1 MSSPGVCNNNGC
13 VPKVK
18 ELEQQFERAEKQ
30 LRLYQKIS
38 RFFTRQIPLDEAL
51 QSIVALVA
59 EFMHSDSCLLYLIAR
74 EELVLCAAK
83 GSNPGAVG
91 EVKLRLEEGLTG
103 WVARER
109 RVLAISREAH
119 QDPRFK
125 FFRDLPED
133 TYEAFLSA
141 PVIARNRVAGVINLQ
156 HRMAHAHSGDEVE
169 MVSTVGAL
177 IGCLVALSAMEPAE
191 LDAVEFADL
200 VLAGRSS

>member
-1 MSSPGVCNNNGC
+1 M
-13 VPKVK
+13 PKVK
-18 ELEQQFERAEKQ
+18 ELEQQFERVEMQ

-38 RFFTRQIPLDEAL
+38 RFFTRPIPLDEAL

-59 EFMHSDSCLLYLIAR
+59 EFMHADSCLLYLISG

-83 GSNPGAVG
+83 GLNPGAVG

-119 QDPRFK
+119 QDARFK
-125 FFRDLPED
+125 FFQDLPED

-141 PVIARNRVAGVINLQ
+141 PILARNRVAGVINLQ
-156 HRMAHAHSGDEVE
+156 HRTAHAHSGDEVE
-169 MVSTVGAL
+169 MVSTVGTL
-177 IGCLVALSAMEPAE
+177 IGCLVALSVVEPAR
-191 LDAVEFADL
+191 LDEVEFADL
-200 VLAGRSS
+200 VLAGRES